1 MAANTKGLIYYKLD
15 TDKYGYPGD
24 ITKNCGLRGEEV
36 DSNFNFLR
44 GQDIKEVM
52 FDDNNLVIV
61 KYDGEKLTAI
71 KTPEAELPNYVFTYD
86 KENGILTI
94 IAPNKEETIL
104 SGFTPTVNIY
114 TYHDYTLDGTGSLTT
129 PLKLNE
135 NLMTGRYKPA
145 IRLIDTTIVND
156 NGEFETLPSKNVAKH
171 DRYVTKEKIS
181 KFGKLYPLTGVE
193 LIEKRLREINSE
205 WRVPTKDD
213 WNTIISIDETSGT
226 ALKAINYWEAYNN
239 EILADDKYS
248 FSVLPV
254 GYAGNRGKDF
264 YGSFGKET
272 AFWTISK
279 DNVEKESFVKLFKYD
294 SKNVENRTWGENYL
308 LSLRLVKDF
317 KNNNFNN
324 IEIIDGLNVTCVHIP
339 GTELIW
345 TKYNVGFSH
354 AEYEGFTPEVW
365 EDLEMDNN
373 DIRYFINEWDGENWI
388 KREMAQ
394 GEGVVL
400 HNGKFGDMHEWL
412 LKDNELV
419 DITEI
424 INIDVQNQITEIQ
437 NDIDD
442 KIVLLTSN
450 LETAVGNLEEK
461 FTEAI
466 ENKVSSIT
474 TSGIAHNENVLANVI
489 DTIEDKIVELSQ
501 KETEIIGNINNLELL
516 SHQHD
521 NKDIIDVID
530 NEKIDKW
537 DNAEQN
543 AINVAT
549 AHALSLNNAMNDR
562 IVSLENDSHKH
573 ENFTTLNK
581 INEVSIAKW
590 NDAEQNAVGIA
601 NAYTDK
607 EIVNLNNTLEREV
620 QLLQTSAHT
629 HTDYIALNRIT
640 NEKINVWDSVENE
653 VKKYSDETFLR
664 KDIAEAT
671 YVTFSRL
678 STQLRELSDRISI
691 LEGKMEQTI
700 SYIEGTGGEISV
712 TKSGNVATVSFD
724 PNAEFEATFEEE

>member
-1 MAANTKGLIYYKLD
+1 
-15 TDKYGYPGD
+15 
-24 ITKNCGLRGEEV
+24 
-36 DSNFNFLR
+36 
-44 GQDIKEVM
+44 
-52 FDDNNLVIV
+52 
-61 KYDGEKLTAI
+61 
-71 KTPEAELPNYVFTYD
+71 
-86 KENGILTI
+86 
-94 IAPNKEETIL
+94 
-104 SGFTPTVNIY
+104 
-114 TYHDYTLDGTGSLTT
+114 
-129 PLKLNE
+129 
-135 NLMTGRYKPA
+135 
-145 IRLIDTTIVND
+145 
-156 NGEFETLPSKNVAKH
+156 
-171 DRYVTKEKIS
+171 
-181 KFGKLYPLTGVE
+181 
-193 LIEKRLREINSE
+193 
-205 WRVPTKDD
+205 
-213 WNTIISIDETSGT
+213 
-226 ALKAINYWEAYNN
+226 
-239 EILADDKYS
+239 
-248 FSVLPV
+248 
-254 GYAGNRGKDF
+254 
-264 YGSFGKET
+264 
-272 AFWTISK
+272 
-279 DNVEKESFVKLFKYD
+279 
-294 SKNVENRTWGENYL
+294 
-308 LSLRLVKDF
+308 
-317 KNNNFNN
+317 
-324 IEIIDGLNVTCVHIP
+324 
-339 GTELIW
+339 
-345 TKYNVGFSH
+345 
-354 AEYEGFTPEVW
+354 
-365 EDLEMDNN
+365 
-373 DIRYFINEWDGENWI
+373 
-388 KREMAQ
+388 MAQ

-419 DITEI
+419 DISEI

-442 KIVLLTSN
+442 KIILLTSN

-474 TSGIAHNENVLANVI
+474 TSGIAHNENILANVI
-489 DTIEDKIVELSQ
+489 DTIEDEIVELSQ
-501 KETEIIGNINNLELL
+501 KETEIIDNINNLELS

-521 NKDIIDVID
+521 NKDIIDTIN
-530 NEKIDKW
+530 NEKIAKW
-537 DNAEQN
+537 NDAEQN

-549 AHALSLNNAMNDR
+549 AHTLSLNNAMNDR

-640 NEKINVWDSVENE
+640 NEKIDVWDSIENE

-671 YVTFSRL
+671 YVTFTRL